1 MHETSNQA
9 AWCDLANVQ
18 HSLVEV
24 LHGSQLPE
32 HYKSMQIVQV
42 VINKKHSLTLALLRL
57 DLGWLRDTRTS
68 FHICLT

>member
-32 HYKSMQIVQV
+32 HYKLMQIVQV
-42 VINKKHSLTLALLRL
+42 VINKLIKN
-57 DLGWLRDTRTS
+57 
-68 FHICLT
+68 IP